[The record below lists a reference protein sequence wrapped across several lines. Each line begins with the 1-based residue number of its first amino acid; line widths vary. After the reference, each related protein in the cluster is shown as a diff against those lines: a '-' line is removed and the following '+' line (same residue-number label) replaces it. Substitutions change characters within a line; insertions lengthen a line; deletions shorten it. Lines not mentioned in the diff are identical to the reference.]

1 MIFPLPRIV
10 ICVRFVIDMMIVIKY
25 LVYLSVVFADDY
37 GYAIVEHKSFRDET
51 ENVEPVKM
59 ESGHES

>member
-10 ICVRFVIDMMIVIKY
+10 ICVSFVIDMMIVIKY

>member
-1 MIFPLPRIV
+1 MIFPLTRIV
-10 ICVRFVIDMMIVIKY
+10 VVVSFVIDMMIVLKY
-25 LVYLSVVFADDY
+25 LMFLSVVFSDDY